1 MGLTAL
7 RAGQVKQSLD
17 VIQKHLRPILDDRA
31 DLVVERAQAMLRRSK
46 REWDES
52 RRQGRAERPAR
63 PWGFRIPPDAPLGF
77 KPTQV
82 DGLKL
87 RVDLST
93 KAKWDAEPAVRPA
106 QARRPSARMVPRP
119 SYLLQSRSGDSPEL
133 YDAVDPKAG
142 RVMMRVHFDL
152 ANPEQPGPQYHLQ
165 VGGNSWPEE
174 LHWFPKSLAVPRLL
188 HMPVDLTL
196 ASELVAATFYQAAFK
211 RIRREPSWRGSRRVS
226 QEYLLAKYFRDAMDA
241 VRDNRSVL
249 ETLWNVPWDD

>member
-17 VIQKHLRPILDDRA
+17 VIQKRLRPILDDRA
-31 DLVVERAQAMLRRSK
+31 DVVVERAQSMLRRSK

-63 PWGFRIPPDAPLGF
+63 SWGFSIPPDASLGF

-82 DGLKL
+82 DGLRL

-106 QARRPSARMVPRP
+106 QLGV
-119 SYLLQSRSGDSPEL
+119 LLRVWCLDPQIYFREEWDSPEL
-133 YDAVDPKAG
+133 YAAVDPKTG
-142 RVMMRVHFDL
+142 RVMMRVHFDF

-165 VGGNSWPEE
+165 VGGKSWPEE

-196 ASELVAATFYQAAFK
+196 ASELVGATFYQTAFK
-211 RIRREPSWRGSRRVS
+211 SIRREPSWRGARRVS
-226 QEYLLAKYFRDAMDA
+226 QEYLLRRYFKDAMDA

-249 ETLWNVPWDD
+249 EALWNVPWDD